1 MANFGPLEVLVLLIF
16 WIGLSFLVA
25 RFAERKGQSFVAFLV
40 LGLVAS
46 WVISLIVA
54 LVVPERGD
62 VEVQTVGGPAEPPK
76 RLEELQK
83 LTELRTAGSL
93 SDDEFEAEKARI
105 LKQA

>member
-1 MANFGPLEVLVLLIF
+1 MAQQVHFRRREVLQQRALRDQQVDLA
-16 WIGLSFLVA
+16 GEA
-25 RFAERKGQSFVAFLV
+25 RG
-40 LGLVAS
+40 
-46 WVISLIVA
+46 VA
-54 LVVPERGD
+54 LVVPDRGD
-62 VEVQTVGGPAEPPK
+62 VEVQTVEGPAEPPK